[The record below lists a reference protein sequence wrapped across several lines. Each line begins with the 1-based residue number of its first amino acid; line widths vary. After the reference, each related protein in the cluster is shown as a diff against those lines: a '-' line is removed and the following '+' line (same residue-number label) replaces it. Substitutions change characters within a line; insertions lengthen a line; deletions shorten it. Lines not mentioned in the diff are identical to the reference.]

1 MGAAPQLSGAFF
13 TGGFRAAAQG
23 SQQRLPAGA
32 KALRARARSRQKALS
47 RCRRAMRRSR
57 NPGHPLRRS
66 STGPNLD
73 S

>member
-1 MGAAPQLSGAFF
+1 
-13 TGGFRAAAQG
+13 
-23 SQQRLPAGA
+23 
-32 KALRARARSRQKALS
+32 LS